1 MGFFKNR
8 NKDKGAAYVPFV
20 APNSPF
26 TRHFVPPFVD
36 PPVTLVAP
44 PPVTLV
50 APPVTLVAPPVTLAA
65 PPVTLVEPPFAPLTV
80 SEPLTAPDPVAI
92 ANAADAD
99 VTLKTNNFNKEFSNI
114 QTMNT
119 FYNTELINSKNTSSL
134 YDVYQTK
141 NKDLESDIK
150 DFYSDVLTND
160 RKTYYEI
167 GALEVLVNWNHFFLY
182 MYYALFVAFV
192 LGIVFSEN
200 MIPKY
205 QSISLAI
212 ILGFYPFLI
221 SPIVGKLGSVFTHAR
236 AMYPKNV
243 YNNL

>member
-80 SEPLTAPDPVAI
+80 SEPLTAPDPVA
-92 ANAADAD
+92 NAD